1 MAAVPA
7 WVVVPVLLLLVGF
20 FVVPYLQIA
29 AISFRTETPGQ
40 PFGGAYSVANFSGL
54 LGDPFI
60 WTVLWRTVRLALWT
74 TVCCLVLGYPLAYQ
88 MARAGRRV
96 RALLIASVL
105 APLLVGV
112 IVRSYGWIVI
122 LADNGPVND
131 MLGALGLSTPRLL
144 NSEFAVILGMVH
156 VYLPFMV
163 LSLLA
168 SLQSI
173 EPDLERAA
181 RSMGASP
188 GVVFRRV
195 LWPLSRAGVAAG
207 CSVVFILAS
216 SAYVIPSLLGGFNV
230 VTTPILI
237 VQLIVSRVNWPVGSA
252 LAGIHFVVTVAIL
265 VAVTVVVRGRVR
277 PRVVASERAEGQG
290 P

>member
-1 MAAVPA
+1 M
-7 WVVVPVLLLLVGF
+7 
-20 FVVPYLQIA
+20 
-29 AISFRTETPGQ
+29 
-40 PFGGAYSVANFSGL
+40 
-54 LGDPFI
+54 
-60 WTVLWRTVRLALWT
+60 
-74 TVCCLVLGYPLAYQ
+74 
-88 MARAGRRV
+88 
-96 RALLIASVL
+96 ASVL

-122 LADNGPVND
+122 LSDNGPVND
-131 MLGALGLSTPRLL
+131 VLAAFGLSAPRLL
-144 NSEFAVILGMVH
+144 NSEFAVVLGMVH

-168 SLQSI
+168 SLQAI

-181 RSMGASP
+181 RAMGASP

-237 VQLIVSRVNWPVGSA
+237 VQLILSRVNWPVGSA
-252 LAGIHFVVTVAIL
+252 LAGIHFVMTVAVL
-265 VAVTVVVRGRVR
+265 AAVAVVVRGRGRTRATTTAV
-277 PRVVASERAEGQG
+277 AEGEG
-290 P
+290 A

>member
-1 MAAVPA
+1 MAGVPA
-7 WVVVPVLLLLVGF
+7 WVVVPALLLLIGF
-20 FVVPYLQIA
+20 FVIPYLQVVLIG
-29 AISFRTETPGQ
+29 FRAEAPGE
-40 PFGGAYSVANFSGL
+40 PFGGAYSVANYVDL

-60 WTVLWRTVRLALWT
+60 WDVLWRTVRLALWT
-74 TVCCLVLGYPLAYQ
+74 TACCLVLGYPLAYQ
-88 MARAGRRV
+88 MARAGRRA
-96 RALLIASVL
+96 RALLVASVL

-122 LADNGPVND
+122 LSDNGPVND
-131 MLGALGLSTPRLL
+131 LLSAAGLSAPRLL
-144 NSEFAVILGMVH
+144 NGEFAVILGMVH
-156 VYLPFMV
+156 VYLPFMI

-168 SLQSI
+168 SLQTI

-181 RSMGASP
+181 RAMGASP
-188 GVVFRRV
+188 VVVFRRV

-207 CSVVFILAS
+207 CAVVFILAS

-252 LAGIHFVVTVAIL
+252 LAGVHFVVTVAVL
-265 VAVTVVVRGRVR
+265 AAVTILLRGRAR
-277 PRVVASERAEGQG
+277 PMAGGDER
-290 P
+290 